1 MTTAW
6 LFPGQGA
13 QRPGML
19 DPWLADPRAAAV
31 LAEAAD
37 ETGLDLLALSRDP
50 DALGSTAVV
59 QPVLLAAELAGMAV
73 MDGAPAVT
81 AGHSLGEYAALVAAG
96 ALSVAGA
103 CRIVAVRGRAM
114 DDAARA
120 TDGTMTAVMGLSI
133 DDVAA
138 IADKAG
144 AVVAN
149 ENSATQVVLAGAVDA
164 VERAE
169 DLVRTAGGRPTR
181 LSVAGAFHSPLMASA
196 VPALAAAIAEAELHE
211 PRCPL
216 IANVTGRATS
226 DPEEIRA
233 LLARH
238 IVEPVRWAATMDELA
253 RLGVDHLVEIGPG
266 RVLTGLA
273 KRALP
278 DISRENVD
286 SPRDGLDE
294 GAT

>member
-19 DPWLADPRAAAV
+19 DPWLADPRSAAI

-37 ETGLDLLALSRDP
+37 ATGLDLLGLSRDA
-50 DALGSTAVV
+50 DALASTAVV
-59 QPVLLAAELAGMAV
+59 QPVLLAAELAGIAV

-96 ALSVAGA
+96 ALTAAGA
-103 CRIVAVRGRAM
+103 CRIVAVRGQAM
-114 DDAARA
+114 DAASRA
-120 TDGTMTAVMGLSI
+120 TAGTMTAVMGLAI
-133 DDVAA
+133 DDVAV

-144 AVVAN
+144 AVIAN
-149 ENSATQVVLAGAVDA
+149 ENSATQVVVAGAVDA
-164 VERAE
+164 VDRVEE
-169 DLVRTAGGRPTR
+169 LVRAAGGRPTR
-181 LSVAGAFHSPLMASA
+181 LSVAGAFHSPLMAGA
-196 VPALAAAIAEAELHE
+196 VPALAEAIAAAELVP
-211 PRCPL
+211 PRCPV

-226 DPEEIRA
+226 DPDEIRA
-233 LLARH
+233 LLTRH
-238 IVEPVRWAATMDELA
+238 VLEPVRWAATMDELA
-253 RLGVDHLVEIGPG
+253 RLGVTHLVEIGPG
-266 RVLTGLA
+266 QVLSGLA

-286 SPRDGLDE
+286 APPGC
-294 GAT
+294 A

>member
-19 DPWLADPRAAAV
+19 DPWLADHRAAAV
-31 LAEAAD
+31 LAEAA
-37 ETGLDLLALSRDP
+37 EATGLDLLALSRDP
-50 DALGSTAVV
+50 EALSSTAVV
-59 QPVLLAAELAGMAV
+59 QPVLLAAELAGTAI
-73 MDGAPAVT
+73 MDGTPAVT

-96 ALSVAGA
+96 ALTVAGA
-103 CRIVAVRGRAM
+103 CQLVAVRGQAM
-114 DDAARA
+114 DAASRA
-120 TDGTMTAVMGLSI
+120 TAGTMTAVMGLPI
-133 DDVAA
+133 DDVAV

-149 ENSATQVVLAGAVDA
+149 ENSVTQVVLAGAVDA

-169 DLVRTAGGRPTR
+169 ELVRAAGGRPTR
-181 LSVAGAFHSPLMASA
+181 LRVAGAFHSPLMAEA
-196 VPALAAAIAEAELHE
+196 VPALAKAIAAAELAE
-211 PRCPL
+211 PRCPV

-226 DPEEIRA
+226 DPDEIRA

-238 IVEPVRWAATMDELA
+238 VVETVRWAATMDELA
-253 RLGVDHLVEIGPG
+253 HLGVTRLVEIGPG
-266 RVLTGLA
+266 AVLTGLA

-278 DISRENVD
+278 DIARENVD
-286 SPRDGLDE
+286 GPPMPLDG